1 MINFECAFDETFVF
15 EKAQKLFKNC
25 EYWAFVTY
33 ITDKI
38 ELFASDNKSKLY
50 VMLGRTYV
58 IWECYDRAVVAFQ
71 FALLNDSKNGE
82 ALGLLAKVYMLLNE
96 VNCFKDAFM
105 AYASLVE
112 LKNSDNEL
120 INFFNS
126 LLPQEKEQ
134 NIALVDDEFRMNYLH
149 EQAQQMLYRGEID
162 EAVDLFEYIRTKY
175 PEDMQAYDKL
185 IFLYMT
191 TFNEKKVLEIC
202 EKKLEYFPEDL
213 DAITIYLATK
223 HGDKDFDGKE
233 LYAKMLTLKIES
245 LYTLKNVCEVV
256 SGYGDYKKCLQI
268 IADYVKEFE
277 CRYNHDILW
286 MLVIANLK
294 LGYRAEAKKL
304 AAKINLA
311 YGDLGLGAICRHIV
325 SNEMIDVKKL
335 KINASS
341 FMPDELWYVANNNKI
356 KLGLKVLNNKEVSF
370 DDYWDTLNLLI
381 MTSDEE
387 DVIDFLLLYKDQF
400 TLKNPSKIV
409 SIIYSRNISDIMKA
423 GILYALLSC
432 GVADFTFV
440 SASGVNS
447 EKFEPI
453 PRIEDFP
460 KCYQDAYMY
469 AFAYCGLNLAS
480 FSVDLHTS
488 TNELL
493 NAMSESK
500 RKFQDAFTLAAA
512 IICNSYL
519 IISDDVIGDV
529 ARLVECNPKRLKRY
543 ISIIKKE
550 GVFYDQDDDD
560 MFENLIKRIADKIVE
575 D

>member
-1 MINFECAFDETFVF
+1 MDTREGNPI
-15 EKAQKLFKNC
+15 LFIPSK
-25 EYWAFVTY
+25 VTW
-33 ITDKI
+33 T
-38 ELFASDNKSKLY
+38 
-50 VMLGRTYV
+50 
-58 IWECYDRAVVAFQ
+58 
-71 FALLNDSKNGE
+71 
-82 ALGLLAKVYMLLNE
+82 NE
-96 VNCFKDAFM
+96 N
-105 AYASLVE
+105 
-112 LKNSDNEL
+112 
-120 INFFNS
+120 
-126 LLPQEKEQ
+126 
-134 NIALVDDEFRMNYLH
+134 
-149 EQAQQMLYRGEID
+149 
-162 EAVDLFEYIRTKY
+162 
-175 PEDMQAYDKL
+175 
-185 IFLYMT
+185 
-191 TFNEKKVLEIC
+191 
-202 EKKLEYFPEDL
+202 
-213 DAITIYLATK
+213 
-223 HGDKDFDGKE
+223 
-233 LYAKMLTLKIES
+233 
-245 LYTLKNVCEVV
+245 
-256 SGYGDYKKCLQI
+256 
-268 IADYVKEFE
+268 
-277 CRYNHDILW
+277 
-286 MLVIANLK
+286 
-294 LGYRAEAKKL
+294 
-304 AAKINLA
+304 
-311 YGDLGLGAICRHIV
+311 
-325 SNEMIDVKKL
+325 IDVKKL

-409 SIIYSRNISDIMKA
+409 SIVYSRNISDIMKA

-432 GVADFTFV
+432 GVTDFTFV